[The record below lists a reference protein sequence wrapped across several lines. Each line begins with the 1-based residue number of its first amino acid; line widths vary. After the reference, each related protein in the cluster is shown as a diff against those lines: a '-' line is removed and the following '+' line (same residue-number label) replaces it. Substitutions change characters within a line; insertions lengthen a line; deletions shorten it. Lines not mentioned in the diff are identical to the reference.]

1 LDSVLEEFTLT
12 LLKRKEVMAM
22 LGNKLFRF
30 TFIMALAFI
39 LSGTQVWA
47 QQSPI
52 KIGIVQGFSGALEA
66 YAKQMQTGFKM
77 GLEYGTKGKNE
88 VMGRKINLIV
98 EDDQLKPDV
107 AKRLIT
113 KLYADDKVDLVVGT
127 TSSAAA
133 LAMLPV
139 AQEFKKIL
147 LVEPAVA
154 DSITGS
160 AWNRYIFRTGRNSG
174 QDAVSNAKAV
184 AKPGVS
190 LAAIAQDY
198 AFGRDGVAAYKE
210 AAEKLGAKMIHEE
223 YCPMAQTDHTSSVQ
237 RIIDALKD
245 KPGEKYVFVVWAG
258 KNPPIE
264 QMAVMKVEKYGIK
277 ITTGG
282 NILPVLKAT
291 LPLLKAY
298 GSLKGMMGGAYYYY
312 ELPKNPV
319 NDWFVKEHQ
328 ARFKEPPDFFTCGGF
343 AAAMAVVRAFEK
355 ANSTDT
361 EKLIATMEGMEFMTP
376 KGRMYFRNIDHQAMQ
391 SMYIF
396 KMDVKPDREWAVP
409 VLVRDISPE
418 EGAPPIL
425 VKR

>member
-1 LDSVLEEFTLT
+1 MRKRWSSGVISAACLVLFF
-12 LLKRKEVMAM
+12 A
-22 LGNKLFRF
+22 
-30 TFIMALAFI
+30 AAP
-39 LSGTQVWA
+39 A
-47 QQSPI
+47 QAQGPV

-66 YAKQMQTGFKM
+66 YAKQMLTGFKL

-88 VMGRKINLIV
+88 VLGRKVELIV

-107 AKRLIT
+107 AKRLVT
-113 KLYADDKVDLVVGT
+113 KLYADNKADLVVAT

-133 LAMLPV
+133 LAVLPV
-139 AQEFKKIL
+139 ALEFKKIL

-174 QDAVSNAKAV
+174 QDAISNAKAV
-184 AKPGVS
+184 AKPGVF
-190 LAAIAQDY
+190 LAGIAQDY
-198 AFGRDGVAAYKE
+198 AFGRDGIAAYKE
-210 AAEKLGAKMIHEE
+210 AAEKAGAKMVHEE

-258 KNPPIE
+258 KHPPIE
-264 QMAVMKVEKYGIK
+264 QLASMKVEKYGIK

-291 LPLLKAY
+291 LPLLKAFD
-298 GSLKGMMGGAYYYY
+298 SLKGMMGGAYYYY
-312 ELPKNPV
+312 ELPQNPV
-319 NDWFVKEHQ
+319 NDWLVKEHT

-343 AAAMAVVRAFEK
+343 AAAMAAVTALEK
-355 ANSTDT
+355 AKSTDT
-361 EKLIATMEGMEFMTP
+361 EKLISAMEGMEFMTP
-376 KGRMYFRNIDHQAMQ
+376 KGRMIFRKEDHQALQ

-396 KMDVKPDREWAVP
+396 KLEAKPDREWAVP
-409 VLVRDISPE
+409 VLVRDLPPE
-418 EGAPPIL
+418 EGAPPLL

>member
-1 LDSVLEEFTLT
+1 V
-12 LLKRKEVMAM
+12 
-22 LGNKLFRF
+22 
-30 TFIMALAFI
+30 
-39 LSGTQVWA
+39 
-47 QQSPI
+47 
-52 KIGIVQGFSGALEA
+52 GIVQGFSGALEA
-66 YAKQMQTGFKM
+66 YAKQMLTGFKL
-77 GLEYGTKGKNE
+77 GLEYATKGKNE
-88 VMGRKINLIV
+88 GIGRKIELIV

-139 AQEFKKIL
+139 ALEFKKIL

-174 QDAVSNAKAV
+174 QDAISNAKAV
-184 AKPGVS
+184 AKPGVN
-190 LAAIAQDY
+190 LAGIAQDY
-198 AFGRDGVAAYKE
+198 AFGRDGIAAYKV
-210 AAEKLGAKMIHEE
+210 AAEKLGAKMVHEE

-245 KPGEKYVFVVWAG
+245 KPGEKYVFVIWAG
-258 KNPPIE
+258 KHPPIE
-264 QMAVMKVEKYGIK
+264 QMAAMKMEKYGIK

-282 NILPVLKAT
+282 NIIPVLKAT
-291 LPLLKAY
+291 LPLLKAFE
-298 GSLKGMMGGAYYYY
+298 SLKGMMGGAYYYY

-319 NDWFVKEHQ
+319 NDWLVKEHT

-343 AAAMAVVRAFEK
+343 AAAMALITALEK
-355 ANSTDT
+355 AKSTDT
-361 EKLIATMEGMEFMTP
+361 EKLIAAMEGMEFTTP
-376 KGRMYFRNIDHQAMQ
+376 KGRMFFRKEDHQAMQ
-391 SMYIF
+391 SMYVF
-396 KMDVKPDREWAVP
+396 RLEARADREWAVP
-409 VLVRDISPE
+409 VLVREVTPE

>member
-1 LDSVLEEFTLT
+1 MMWKKRLAVFTWLT
-12 LLKRKEVMAM
+12 LGLM
-22 LGNKLFRF
+22 LF
-30 TFIMALAFI
+30 TAP
-39 LSGTQVWA
+39 VWGA
-47 QQSPI
+47 EPI

-66 YAKQMQTGFKM
+66 YAKQMLTGFKM
-77 GLEYGTKGKNE
+77 GLEYGTNGKNE
-88 VMGRKINLIV
+88 VLGRKVDLIV

-139 AQEFKKIL
+139 ALEFKKIL

-174 QDAVSNAKAV
+174 QDAISNAKAV
-184 AKPGVS
+184 AKPGVF

-198 AFGRDGVAAYKE
+198 AFGRDGIAAYKE
-210 AAEKLGAKMIHEE
+210 AAEKLGAKMVHEE
-223 YCPMAQTDHTSSVQ
+223 YCPQAQTEHTSSVQ

-245 KPGEKYVFVVWAG
+245 KQGEKYVFVVWAG

-264 QMAVMKVEKYGIK
+264 QMAAMKVEKYGIK

-291 LPLLKAY
+291 LPLLKAFD
-298 GSLKGMMGGAYYYY
+298 SLKGMMGGAYYYY
-312 ELPKNPV
+312 ELPKNPI

-343 AAAMAVVRAFEK
+343 AAAMAIVTAVEK
-355 ANSTDT
+355 AKSTDT
-361 EKLIATMEGMEFMTP
+361 DKFMAAMEGMEFMTP
-376 KGRMYFRNIDHQAMQ
+376 KGRMFFRKEDHQAMQ

-396 KMDVKPDREWAVP
+396 RLEAQPDKDWAVP
-409 VLVRDISPE
+409 VLVREISPE

-425 VKR
+425 VK

>member
-1 LDSVLEEFTLT
+1 MWKRRIGFFTWIT
-12 LLKRKEVMAM
+12 LGLMFFSA
-22 LGNKLFRF
+22 
-30 TFIMALAFI
+30 
-39 LSGTQVWA
+39 QVWGA
-47 QQSPI
+47 EPI

-66 YAKQMQTGFKM
+66 YAKQMLTGFKM
-77 GLEYGTKGKNE
+77 GLEYGTNAKNE
-88 VMGRKINLIV
+88 IMGRKVELIV
-98 EDDQLKPDV
+98 EDDQIKPDV

-174 QDAVSNAKAV
+174 QDAISNAKAV
-184 AKPGVS
+184 AKPGVL

-198 AFGRDGVAAYKE
+198 AFGRDGVAAYKA
-210 AAEKLGAKMIHEE
+210 AAEKLGAKMVHEE
-223 YCPMAQTDHTSSVQ
+223 YCPMAQSDHTSSVQ

-258 KNPPIE
+258 KHPPIE
-264 QMAVMKVEKYGIK
+264 QMATMKVEKYGIK

-282 NILPVLKAT
+282 NILPVLKGT
-291 LPLLKAY
+291 LPLLQAFE
-298 GSLKGMMGGAYYYY
+298 SLRGMMGGAYYYY

-319 NDWFVKEHQ
+319 NDWFVKEHL

-343 AAAMAVVRAFEK
+343 ASAMAVIAAVEK
-355 ANSTDT
+355 AKSTDT
-361 EKLIATMEGMEFMTP
+361 EKLITAMEGMEFMTP
-376 KGRMYFRNIDHQAMQ
+376 KGKMIFRKEDHQALQ
-391 SMYIF
+391 TMYIF
-396 KMDVKPDREWAVP
+396 RLEAKTDREWAVP
-409 VLVRDISPE
+409 VLVREVSPE
-418 EGAPPIL
+418 EGAPPVL
-425 VKR
+425 VSK

>member
-1 LDSVLEEFTLT
+1 MSTKRGLGVFVLLVIT
-12 LLKRKEVMAM
+12 LLFWQ
-22 LGNKLFRF
+22 G
-30 TFIMALAFI
+30 
-39 LSGTQVWA
+39 QVWGA
-47 QQSPI
+47 EPPI

-66 YAKQMQTGFKM
+66 YAKQMLTGFKM

-113 KLYADDKVDLVVGT
+113 KFYADDKVDLVVGT

-184 AKPGVS
+184 AKPGVF

-198 AFGRDGVAAYKE
+198 AFGRDGVAAYKT
-210 AAEKLGAKMIHEE
+210 AAEALGAKMIHEE
-223 YCPMAQTDHTSSVQ
+223 YCPMAQSDHTSSVQ
-237 RIIDALKD
+237 RIIDVLKD

-264 QMAVMKVEKYGIK
+264 QMAVMKVDKYGIK

-298 GSLKGMMGGAYYYY
+298 ASLKGMMGGAYYYY

-355 ANSTDT
+355 AKSTES
-361 EKLIATMEGMEFMTP
+361 EKLITTMEGMEFMTP

-396 KMDVKPDREWAVP
+396 RLEARPDREWAVP
-409 VLVRDISPE
+409 VLVREVSPE
-418 EGAPPIL
+418 EGMPPIL

>member
-1 LDSVLEEFTLT
+1 MFFKRGLSIIILFALI
-12 LLKRKEVMAM
+12 LLC
-22 LGNKLFRF
+22 LGVRL
-30 TFIMALAFI
+30 
-39 LSGTQVWA
+39 GEA
-47 QQSPI
+47 QGPI
-52 KIGIVQGFSGALEA
+52 KVGIVQGFSGALEA
-66 YAKQMQTGFKM
+66 YAKQMLTGFKL
-77 GLEYGTKGKNE
+77 GLEYATKGKNE
-88 VMGRKINLIV
+88 VIGRKIELIV

-139 AQEFKKIL
+139 ALEFKKIL

-174 QDAVSNAKAV
+174 QDAISNAKAV
-184 AKPGVS
+184 AKPGVN
-190 LAAIAQDY
+190 LAGIAQDY
-198 AFGRDGVAAYKE
+198 AFGRDGIAAYKA
-210 AAEKLGAKMIHEE
+210 AAEKLGAKMVHEE

-245 KPGEKYVFVVWAG
+245 KPGEKYVFVIWAG

-264 QMAVMKVEKYGIK
+264 QMAAMKMEKYGIK

-291 LPLLKAY
+291 LPLLKAFE
-298 GSLKGMMGGAYYYY
+298 SLKGMMGGAYYYY

-319 NDWFVKEHQ
+319 NDWLVKEHT

-343 AAAMAVVRAFEK
+343 AAAMALITALEK
-355 ANSTDT
+355 AKSTDT
-361 EKLIATMEGMEFMTP
+361 EKLIAAMEGMEFTTP
-376 KGRMYFRNIDHQAMQ
+376 KGRMFFRKEDHQAMQ
-391 SMYIF
+391 SMYVF
-396 KMDVKPDREWAVP
+396 RLEARADREWAVP
-409 VLVRDISPE
+409 VLVREVTPE